1 MSTAR
6 LPETNHCPCT
16 CLLIHFFMV
25 VRMGVLTN
33 NYFCFSLLISQ
44 LMAMAIPSPGTTF
57 RTHSP
62 VPLRHGGCKGDEIV
76 MQIFDIHILSC
87 MMVYVTKMPAAC
99 SNRPLATYCKIQYQH
114 FYTVLSIAC
123 KTRTP
128 VCQEPDPEDGSF
140 FLPFFFTAGSSESR
154 ISRSESTSFSTYS
167 SVVFALE

>member
-1 MSTAR
+1 MRLVAR
-6 LPETNHCPCT
+6 IAQSVEQGIENP
-16 CLLIHFFMV
+16 
-25 VRMGVLTN
+25 RVLG
-33 NYFCFSLLISQ
+33 S
-44 LMAMAIPSPGTTF
+44 IPSPGTTF

-99 SNRPLATYCKIQYQH
+99 SNRPLATYSKIQYQH

-123 KTRTP
+123 KTRTL